1 MTASRDTAHPS
12 AKFRLSVAKVGD
24 YSRDMAHTPAWKSF
38 KRTQDL
44 TVAMASLIYA
54 GAVVHAFA
62 RLPWTLGV
70 ITQRT
75 LIFPAVYLVA
85 SVSLPLALGWL
96 RRPLTRYVWMSFEA
110 GFGQTLFSVVSGIAL
125 LGGAAGFMYWQ
136 ISTAVPGGRYPTGV
150 FSAYAAG
157 IGILAAQAALVRV
170 LERHPDVKKE
180 IEV

>member
-1 MTASRDTAHPS
+1 
-12 AKFRLSVAKVGD
+12 
-24 YSRDMAHTPAWKSF
+24 MAHTPAWRSF

-62 RLPWTLGV
+62 RLPWTRDV

-75 LIFPAVYLVA
+75 LIFPAIYLA
-85 SVSLPLALGWL
+85 LSLGLPLAVGVL
-96 RRPLTRYVWMSFEA
+96 RRPLARYVWMSFQA
-110 GFGQTLFSVVSGIAL
+110 GFGQTLFSIVSGVLL

-170 LERHPDVKKE
+170 LEKHPEVRKE
-180 IEV
+180 IDLPPPL